1 MTKIILVSLLLI
13 FMAYLGNRWINSYE
27 VIPKPTKGVSLLE
40 GVEVRVFGGKGEEWR
55 VYGSSA
61 SLEDSKIF
69 MEDILLQS
77 EGMTLTSKSGSIDSD
92 TGEGYLEGN
101 VVLRTKEGVFKTDRA
116 ELRLKEGLV
125 YGDGKVVF
133 EDGLNVM
140 EGVGWRVEFKP
151 MRVIINQAKVKL
163 Q

>member
-1 MTKIILVSLLLI
+1 MIKIMLVSLLLI
-13 FMAYLGNRWINSYE
+13 FMACLGNRWVNSYE
-27 VIPKPTKGVSLLE
+27 VIPEPTKGVSLLE
-40 GVEVRVFGGKGEEWR
+40 GVEIKVFGGKGEEWQI
-55 VYGSSA
+55 YGSRA

-77 EGMTLTSKSGSIDSD
+77 GETTLTAKSGSIDRD

-116 ELRLKEGLV
+116 ELRLKEGHA
-125 YGDGKVVF
+125 YGEGKAVF
-133 EDGLNVM
+133 EDGSNVV

-151 MRVIINQAKVKL
+151 TRVIINQAKVKL

>member
-1 MTKIILVSLLLI
+1 MTKIILVSLLFI

-27 VIPKPTKGVSLLE
+27 VVPEPTKGVGLLE
-40 GVEVRVFGGKGEEWR
+40 GVEIKVFGGKGEEWQI
-55 VYGSSA
+55 YSSRA

-77 EGMTLTSKSGSIDSD
+77 EGMTLTAKSGSIDRN
-92 TGEGYLEGN
+92 TGEGYLEGD

-116 ELRLKEGLV
+116 ELRLKEGLA

-133 EDGLNVM
+133 DDGRNVL
-140 EGVGWRVEFKP
+140 EGVGWQVEFKP
-151 MRVIINQAKVKL
+151 IRVIINQAKVKL

>member
-1 MTKIILVSLLLI
+1 MIKIILVSMLFI

-27 VIPKPTKGVSLLE
+27 VIQKPTKEVNILE
-40 GVEVRVFGGKGEEWR
+40 GVEVKVFGGREEEWR
-55 VYGSSA
+55 VYGSRA
-61 SLEDSKIF
+61 RLEDSKIF

-77 EGMTLTSKSGSIDSD
+77 GENTLTAKSGSIDRD

-116 ELRLKEGLV
+116 ELRLKEGLA
-125 YGDGKVVF
+125 YGEGKMVF
-133 EDGLNVM
+133 EDGRNVV
-140 EGVGWRVEFKP
+140 EGVGWQVEFKP
-151 MRVIINQAKVKL
+151 MRVIINQVKVKL

>member
-1 MTKIILVSLLLI
+1 MTKIMLVSLLLI
-13 FMAYLGNRWINSYE
+13 FMAYLGNRWVNSYE
-27 VIPKPTKGVSLLE
+27 VIPKPTKEVSLLE

-55 VYGSSA
+55 VYGSRA
-61 SLEDSKIF
+61 SLENNKIF

-77 EGMTLTSKSGSIDSD
+77 EGTTLTAKSGFIDRN

-116 ELRLKEGLV
+116 ELRLKEGLA

-133 EDGLNVM
+133 EDGRNVV
-140 EGVGWRVEFKP
+140 EGVGWQVEFKP
-151 MRVIINQAKVKL
+151 TKVIINQAKVKL

>member
-1 MTKIILVSLLLI
+1 MTKIMLLSLLLI
-13 FMAYLGNRWINSYE
+13 FMAYLGNRWVNSYE
-27 VIPKPTKGVSLLE
+27 VIPKPTKGVGLLE
-40 GVEVRVFGGKGEEWR
+40 GVEMRVFGGKGEEWR
-55 VYGSSA
+55 VYGSRA
-61 SLEDSKIF
+61 RLEDSKIF

-77 EGMTLTSKSGSIDSD
+77 GETTLTAKSGSIDRD

-101 VVLRTKEGVFKTDRA
+101 MVLRTKEGVFKTDRV

-125 YGDGKVVF
+125 YGEGKVVF
-133 EDGLNVM
+133 EDGRSVV

-151 MRVIINQAKVKL
+151 MRVIINQAKAKL

>member
-1 MTKIILVSLLLI
+1 MTKIILVSMLLI

-27 VIPKPTKGVSLLE
+27 VIPEPTKEVSLLE

-55 VYGSSA
+55 VYGSRA
-61 SLEDSKIF
+61 RLEDSKIF

-77 EGMTLTSKSGSIDSD
+77 GETTLTAKSGSVDRD

-101 VVLRTKEGVFKTDRA
+101 VVLRTKEGTFKTNRA
-116 ELRLKEGLV
+116 KLRLKEGLA

-133 EDGLNVM
+133 DDGRNMV
-140 EGVGWRVEFKP
+140 EGVGWQVEFKP
-151 MRVIINQAKVKL
+151 IRVIINQAKVRL

>member
-1 MTKIILVSLLLI
+1 
-13 FMAYLGNRWINSYE
+13 
-27 VIPKPTKGVSLLE
+27 
-40 GVEVRVFGGKGEEWR
+40 
-55 VYGSSA
+55 
-61 SLEDSKIF
+61 
-69 MEDILLQS
+69 
-77 EGMTLTSKSGSIDSD
+77 
-92 TGEGYLEGN
+92 
-101 VVLRTKEGVFKTDRA
+101 VVLQTKEGVFKTDRA

-133 EDGLNVM
+133 EDGRNVA